1 MHQYHFHI
9 KENSWVAKIAAR
21 KLRAPRVALVLGSTI
36 HLYNTSKDHF
46 LAQERWVKHE
56 MKHIEQFQQYG
67 FFRFICLYIVESV
80 RKGYYW
86 NRFEVEARE
95 AERD

>member
-1 MHQYHFHI
+1 MHSLPFHI
-9 KENSWVAKIAAR
+9 KENSWIARMAAR
-21 KLRAPRVALVLGSTI
+21 KLRAPRVALVLGNTI

-46 LAQERWVKHE
+46 LSHERWVKHE

-67 FFRFICLYIVESV
+67 FLRFICLYLIESL
-80 RKGYYW
+80 RKGYYQ
-86 NRFEVEARE
+86 NRFEVEARA